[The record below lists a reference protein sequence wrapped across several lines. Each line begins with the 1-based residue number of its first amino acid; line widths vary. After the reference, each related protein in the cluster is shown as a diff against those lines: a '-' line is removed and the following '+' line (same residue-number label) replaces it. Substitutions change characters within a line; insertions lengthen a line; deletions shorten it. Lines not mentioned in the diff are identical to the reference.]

1 MIAKAF
7 KLLLILIPDIITA
20 QPADFV
26 NLQKTG
32 KDNYKLI
39 YSQYYDGESLW
50 GYMDGGA
57 DLYLEYGFD
66 GLLVQEI
73 EYKGSTIKCEI
84 YKMNDA
90 LAAFG
95 IFSVLRHK
103 CKTVESFENSHCIN
117 NYQVQFI
124 KGRYYFSMINQS
136 GDSTAQNASL
146 EIASWFAPL
155 IAPEEIAFP
164 DYKLFNQSPNLIF
177 IKGEVSLGNMYPQ
190 ALNYLDNTS
199 DFKMWLVPA
208 ENKKAPVLS
217 IITFDDAAGLEKYG
231 SEVFPGQ
238 TLNNTAER
246 KLKRGGTITARKID
260 NNTVLQIDGKAGK
273 DLKKLLHFE

>member
-1 MIAKAF
+1 MIVKAF
-7 KLLLILIPDIITA
+7 QFLLIFIPGIIAA
-20 QPADFV
+20 QSADFID
-26 NLQKTG
+26 LKKTG
-32 KDNYKLI
+32 KNDYKLI

-103 CKTVESFENSHCIN
+103 CKTVESFEDSHCIN
-117 NYQVQFI
+117 NYQIQFI

-146 EIASWFAPL
+146 EIAKWFTPL
-155 IAPEEIAFP
+155 IAPDEIAFP
-164 DYKLFNQSPNLIF
+164 DNKLFKQSPNLIF
-177 IKGEVSLGNMYPQ
+177 IKGEISLGNMYPQ
-190 ALNYLDNTS
+190 ALNYLENTS
-199 DFKMWLVPA
+199 EFKMWLIPA

-217 IITFDDAAGLEKYG
+217 IITFDDAAGLEKY
-231 SEVFPGQ
+231 SAEVFPGQ
-238 TLNNTAER
+238 TLDNTAER
-246 KLKRGGTITARKID
+246 KLKKGGALAARKID

-273 DLKKLLHFE
+273 DLKKLLQFE